1 MSTSTDRIERQ
12 VLIKAPRSKVWKALT
27 NAEEFGRWFGV
38 RFEGKS
44 FVVGQHTLGQITY
57 PGYEHLTMDVL
68 IERIEPEALFSW
80 RWHPGAVDPKL
91 DYSSEPRTLVEFALK
106 DVEGGTLL
114 TVVES
119 GFDKIPAGRRLDAF
133 RMNGEGWSIQVQNI
147 DKHVAT
153 H

>member
-12 VLIKAPRSKVWKALT
+12 VLIKASRAKVWKALT

-57 PGYEHLTMDVL
+57 SGYEHLTMDVL
-68 IERIEPEALFSW
+68 IERIEPETLFSW
-80 RWHPGAVDPKL
+80 RWHPGAVDANA
-91 DYSSEPRTLVEFALK
+91 DYSSEPRTLVEFVLK
-106 DVEGGTLL
+106 DAEGGTLL

-119 GFDKIPAGRRLDAF
+119 GFDKIPAGRRLNAF
-133 RMNGEGWSIQVQNI
+133 RGNSEGWSIQVENI
-147 DKHVAT
+147 VRHVAT